1 VDCGAASESAGRPV
15 SGAVNHRSIGSV
27 RYRAP
32 VFTAGQFSCHL
43 QSLRASRFQQFTSIQ
58 VWLATCSN
66 LSGPGPSANTRCM
79 LLR

>member
-43 QSLRASRFQQFTSIQ
+43 QSLRLTFSAIYVDSG
-58 VWLATCSN
+58 LA
-66 LSGPGPSANTRCM
+66 RYM
-79 LLR
+79 Q